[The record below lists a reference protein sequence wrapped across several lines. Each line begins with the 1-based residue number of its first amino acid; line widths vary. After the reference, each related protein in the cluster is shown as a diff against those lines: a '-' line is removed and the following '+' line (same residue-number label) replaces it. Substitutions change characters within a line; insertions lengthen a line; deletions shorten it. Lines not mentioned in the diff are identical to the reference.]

1 MKSRAPLSPPFA
13 QLPLGAAS
21 AAAPILPARSPLG
34 QRLAGALQA
43 RVMKSGGR
51 LRRLELAL
59 RHTLAAGTGWSTDWQ
74 LRAAIEL
81 TATAS
86 ARPAL
91 SLRTIDRGA
100 LPPGSALEE
109 LWYWVAD
116 SSVAGGLD
124 APVLSERVQFH
135 DAARHASLEV
145 IRHRVLRAAGALER
159 LPASLEVKTGRRKP
173 TLPVDA
179 DDADLDSPEST
190 TESATESA
198 TESTTESAMV
208 SAMRSAPR
216 SARGTAPG
224 WIPVARLIA
233 RFPGREATHG
243 DTQVELWCEQRDPT
257 LVALLRD
264 CATRLDPRTA
274 LAGRDPN
281 APTF

>member
-198 TESTTESAMV
+198 MV
-208 SAMRSAPR
+208 SAPR

-264 CATRLDPRTA
+264 CAIRLDPRTA

>member
-1 MKSRAPLSPPFA
+1 VKSRAPLSPPFA

-179 DDADLDSPEST
+179 DDADLESSESTTAST
-190 TESATESA
+190 TESTTA
-198 TESTTESAMV
+198 STPG
-208 SAMRSAPR
+208 SAPR

-224 WIPVARLIA
+224 SIPVARLIA

-243 DTQVELWCEQRDPT
+243 DTRVELWCEQRDPA

-274 LAGRDPN
+274 LAGRDRS
-281 APTF
+281 ALAG